1 MARVSSTTNDTNAV
15 VPGEDI
21 TESAPE
27 VPDAG
32 TEENAGPIVFLN
44 TWLKDQ
50 KGFEPEVIGTFS
62 FIARQNNW
70 YADTPSGWND
80 KLTRWIN
87 GTLG

>member
-1 MARVSSTTNDTNAV
+1 MARVSSATKDTNAV
-15 VPGEDI
+15 VPTGEI
-21 TESAPE
+21 AESASD
-27 VPDAG
+27 VSDAG
-32 TEENAGPIVFLN
+32 AEENTEPIVFLN

-50 KGFEPEVIGTFS
+50 KGFEPEVIGTFG

-70 YADTPSGWND
+70 HADTPSGWSD